1 MRVLA
6 AVILLVFMTG
16 CDSGNDNN
24 NNNNNPPVTQN
35 DPAVRV
41 NNQSAST
48 IVTFQWSDCSA
59 NVWGGDRLNNDVIG
73 AGSSRTFTLAPGC
86 YDFQAINDLGVARQ
100 LMGQQANYN
109 STIIFN
115 FTN

>member
-16 CDSGNDNN
+16 CDSNDNN
-24 NNNNNPPVTQN
+24 NNVNPPITNTNPRVQ
-35 DPAVRV
+35 V
-41 NNQSAST
+41 NNQSATT

-59 NVWGGDRLNNDVIG
+59 TVWGGDRLGTDVIG
-73 AGSSRTFTLAPGC
+73 PGGSRAFELAPGC
-86 YDFQAINDLGVARQ
+86 YDFQAVNDLGLVRQ

-109 STIIFN
+109 QTIQFN

>member
-1 MRVLA
+1 MRMLA
-6 AVILLVFMTG
+6 AVILLVFMAG
-16 CDSGNDNN
+16 CDSGNNN
-24 NNNNNPPVTQN
+24 NDNTNPPVTNN

-59 NVWGGDRLNNDVIG
+59 TVWGGDRLNNDVIG
-73 AGSSRTFTLAPGC
+73 PGSSRTFTLAVGC
-86 YDFQAINDLGVARQ
+86 YDFQAINDGGVARQ

-109 STIIFN
+109 STITFN